1 MPNIDLKYARSNTTG
16 TSEQRGSEQPRGE
29 EGERAGELLRDRSE
43 WQPVGPSVRLA
54 VAGCAGPSDGR
65 IRHEIVGKDILREK
79 PLLSSSLLSISLL
92 MQDPRKRLREHVSSL
107 MSEITQPGTRP
118 RLVLEEQNK

>member
-16 TSEQRGSEQPRGE
+16 TSERRGGEQPRGE

-54 VAGCAGPSDGR
+54 VAGCAGPLDGR

-79 PLLSSSLLSISLL
+79 PLLSSPVLFSPSRFLSDIRGKGCENMS
-92 MQDPRKRLREHVSSL
+92 PRS
-107 MSEITQPGTRP
+107 
-118 RLVLEEQNK
+118 

>member
-16 TSEQRGSEQPRGE
+16 TSGEGGSEQPRGE

-79 PLLSSSLLSISLL
+79 PLLSSSLHLAFPARSAMEVARTS
-92 MQDPRKRLREHVSSL
+92 QWYHATWVPSPWSSRGA
-107 MSEITQPGTRP
+107 E
-118 RLVLEEQNK
+118 